1 MVPPSS
7 ALHASSKGSVSSDKK
22 ANKKQVYNP
31 LFFLARFALALAP
44 STLMGVGLLPLLAE
58 PRAVVAAQ
66 ADDEFKVGRWG
77 GRVVVWG

>member
-7 ALHASSKGSVSSDKK
+7 ALHASSGGKDTD
-22 ANKKQVYNP
+22 KKQVYNP

-66 ADDEFKVGRWG
+66 ADDEFKVGGWG
-77 GRVVVWG
+77 GGWVG